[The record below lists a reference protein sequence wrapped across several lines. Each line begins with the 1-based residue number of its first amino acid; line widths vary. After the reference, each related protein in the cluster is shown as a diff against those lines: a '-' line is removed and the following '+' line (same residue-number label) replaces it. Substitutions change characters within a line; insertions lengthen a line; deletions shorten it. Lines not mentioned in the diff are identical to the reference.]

1 MGQGGPVNITK
12 DKVWAPWNLSPT
24 YPTWF
29 ARGKGLEVLCPQVR
43 DEGRLS
49 VPHSSTFCPFWS
61 GHARGQRAE
70 VRGQWK
76 GAPSG
81 RWGLG
86 EEGLK
91 ALFISSLEKHTG
103 F

>member
-1 MGQGGPVNITK
+1 MF
-12 DKVWAPWNLSPT
+12 PT
-24 YPTWF
+24 
-29 ARGKGLEVLCPQVR
+29 AA
-43 DEGRLS
+43 LS
-49 VPHSSTFCPFWS
+49 VPS
-61 GHARGQRAE
+61 GLGMPEGRGQRSE
-70 VRGQWK
+70 GRGQWK

-81 RWGLG
+81 KWGLG